1 MNKKSQIILVF
12 IGLVFLFCFTSCA
25 GILNEFFGL
34 EPTNIEDTILDSFAV
49 YRINDSYSY
58 IDFTV
63 PEEFSNVEVIVY
75 QVKNYSDGPYY
86 SRAYSQDFDDGIP
99 AIFSEHSYYDGWS
112 IGIGENYSEIVTP
125 DKYKRIN
132 SLTCSY
138 DPYYNETTFSWDLG
152 EFPSI
157 AKSFAIS
164 NYEYSESYYLYSIL
178 VDSID
183 PSLNSKIFS
192 GNLTNENYY
201 FYFEYDDG
209 YYYCLGKFEQN

>member
-1 MNKKSQIILVF
+1 MSQQKVINV
-12 IGLVFLFCFTSCA
+12 A
-25 GILNEFFGL
+25 RGL
-34 EPTNIEDTILDSFAV
+34 EKAELVIKNANIVNVLSEEIHLADIAIEDGI
-49 YRINDSYSY
+49 
-58 IDFTV
+58 
-63 PEEFSNVEVIVY
+63 IV
-75 QVKNYSDGPYY
+75 
-86 SRAYSQDFDDGIP
+86 
-99 AIFSEHSYYDGWS
+99 
-112 IGIGENYSEIVTP
+112 GIGENYSEIVTP

>member
-25 GILNEFFGL
+25 GILNEIFGL
-34 EPTNIEDTILDSFAV
+34 EPTIIEDTILDSFAV

-58 IDFTV
+58 VDFTV
-63 PEEFSNVEVIVY
+63 PEDGNVNVY
-75 QVKNYSDGPYY
+75 QVKNYSDEPRY
-86 SRAYSQDFDDGIP
+86 SKVGSTPSVYIED
-99 AIFSEHSYYDGWS
+99 SYYDGWV
-112 IGIGENYSEIVTP
+112 IRNDDNYSEAITP